1 MPEDKTKKDDKEK
14 KEAKK
19 PEPQK
24 KGGRKKSPSKK
35 KALFAAIAAFL
46 LAGGVMFLIMIF
58 IGTKD
63 IKDQDARMNFSFGN
77 VIAGAVAPLF
87 DALGVSSEKENVKNI
102 LSTLAENNM
111 AKFRQLDLSDW
122 LGLDGSSS
130 GNTAKGFGGRGT
142 GSSSSGHGQHG
153 GGGTPTE
160 IQQADFGMSGGFG
173 GGGGSSSSSSSSGRG
188 EGGNTF
194 SQTSAKNLFASGKN
208 GTQDGKGLP
217 SMKGKNALNTARAS
231 RDMLKNATLSGSAV
245 IARSEWASG
254 FGQGK
259 STGFQD
265 GKKDPNVFSDA
276 NAARIDKIESGAIK
290 SLKDPRL
297 ANKDASIPT
306 ASMPESV
313 EDDEEVKKAKEKEK
327 KKKTEEDLFSS
338 VKNAKPVE
346 DVESGSASG
355 KDSEDKVPKEISDY
369 AKTKAPDGPWQNK
382 AQDLSC
388 KTAQLPECELTY
400 KESKPQFSKTEDGQW
415 VVTYNGTANTKYTDK
430 DGNSAKEK
438 MKVTTTYLVK
448 PGSNP
453 PTFESCCVHTVGKG
467 GEAYACASM

>member
-24 KGGRKKSPSKK
+24 KEAAKKSPSKK

-130 GNTAKGFGGRGT
+130 GNTAKGFGGMGT
-142 GSSSSGHGQHG
+142 GSYSSGHGQHG

-160 IQQADFGMSGGFG
+160 IQQADFGISGGFG

-217 SMKGKNALNTARAS
+217 SMKGKNALNTARVS

-265 GKKDPNVFSDA
+265 GKKNPNVFSDA
-276 NAARIDKIESGAIK
+276 NAARLDKIESGAIK
-290 SLKDPRL
+290 SLKDPAL

-313 EDDEEVKKAKEKEK
+313 GDDEEVKKAKEKDK
-327 KKKTEEDLFSS
+327 KKKTDEELLSS
-338 VKNAKPVE
+338 IKNAKPVE
-346 DVESGSASG
+346 DGGSGSD
-355 KDSEDKVPKEISDY
+355 KDAEEKVPKEISDY
-369 AKTKAPDGPWQNK
+369 ANTKAPDGPWQNK

-388 KTAQLPECELTY
+388 KTVQVPECDFTY
-400 KESKPQFSKTEDGQW
+400 KESKPKFSKTEDGQW
-415 VVTYNGTANTKYTDK
+415 IVAYDATMNIKYKNEETGK
-430 DGNSAKEK
+430 VEK
-438 MKVTTTYLVK
+438 QKVKVTTTYLVE

-453 PTFESCCVHTVGKG
+453 PSFTSCCVTAKG
-467 GEAYACASM
+467 EFEGMSACAQ

>member
-1 MPEDKTKKDDKEK
+1 MPENRTKKDESKER
-14 KEAKK
+14 EAKQ

-24 KGGRKKSPSKK
+24 KEAAKKSPSKK

-130 GNTAKGFGGRGT
+130 GNTAKGFGGGGT

-265 GKKDPNVFSDA
+265 GKKNPNVFSDA
-276 NAARIDKIESGAIK
+276 NAARLDKIESGAIK

-313 EDDEEVKKAKEKEK
+313 EDDEEVKKAKENGK
-327 KKKTEEDLFSS
+327 KKKTDEELFSS
-338 VKNAKPVE
+338 IKNAKPVE
-346 DVESGSASG
+346 SGDSDSG
-355 KDSEDKVPKEISDY
+355 KDSEEKVPKEISDY
-369 AKTKAPDGPWQNK
+369 ANTKAPDGPWQNK
-382 AQDLSC
+382 TSEALDCRTDELKSC
-388 KTAQLPECELTY
+388 EVTY
-400 KESKPQFSKTEDGQW
+400 KESKPKFSKTEDGQW
-415 VVTYNGTANTKYTDK
+415 IVTYKGTMNITSENA
-430 DGNSAKEK
+430 DGKKEK
-438 MKVTTTYLVK
+438 MKVPITTTYLVE

-453 PTFESCCVHTVGKG
+453 PTFSSCCISTE
-467 GEAYACASM
+467 GEYEGLKSCAQ